1 VRYVLRLALALLVV
15 PIAIA
20 CNVPFIPEKG
30 SGNMATESRDVSGF
44 DQVSL
49 DGVGTLTIEQ
59 GDHEALTIEAEDN
72 ILPLIRTEVR
82 NGRLEIG
89 IRRGTSI
96 QPTREIR
103 YHLTMRDIHAI
114 EVEGSADV
122 ESAGI
127 QTDALT
133 LRLAGSTDARIDRF
147 AGDRLTVR
155 ISGSGTCSIAGD
167 VTDQRVEIEGS
178 GEYSAAHLA
187 SETAAVDVAGS
198 GDATVRVAQTLT
210 VSIAG
215 SGDVQYY
222 GNPSINQRI
231 LGSGRVERA
240 DE

>member
-1 VRYVLRLALALLVV
+1 MRYPLRLMLALLAL
-15 PIAIA
+15 PIAVA

-49 DGVGTLTIEQ
+49 SGIGTLVIEQ
-59 GDHEALTIEAEDN
+59 GNREALTIEAEDN
-72 ILPLIRTEVR
+72 ILPRIRTEVR

-89 IRRGTSI
+89 MRPGTSI

-122 ESAGI
+122 ESASI

-133 LRLAGSTDARIDRF
+133 LSLAGSADARIERF
-147 AGDRLTVR
+147 AGDQLNVR
-155 ISGSGTCSIAGD
+155 ISGSGTCTIAGD

-178 GEYSAAHLA
+178 GEYSAADLA

-198 GDATVRVAQTLT
+198 GDATVRVAQSLN

-215 SGDVQYY
+215 SGDVHYY

-231 LGSGRVERA
+231 LGSGRIVRV